1 MAYSHRQD
9 DPARQPAAAAHPQP
23 RAILQ
28 LALFIPAAIAAA
40 AFIQFVTPNIADADA
55 FYHLRHAALYRSQ
68 GLTMRDFPWLTCSV
82 IGKLA
87 ADLWYG
93 FHLLLMPFT
102 LIDDPARQL
111 KWAGVFVLAAALLLF
126 YFALRRSRIAY
137 SFWWPFLLLFSGP
150 VDTARLSMVRPHVLS
165 MGLAALLF
173 SLLVNGSAWE
183 VFLASLAL
191 AFFHLS
197 MFWVALLAALIVG
210 IFKLKIERVWDW
222 RRPAAVVAG
231 LLAGWLL
238 RPNPLGAAK
247 LVYVQTFRLL
257 WEGRELGRALSSEMR
272 PLVPQDVVRFFL
284 PAIAVWLSVAV
295 ITLVLV
301 RKQRGEL
308 SARARVLLWSSLALS
323 LFFFGMAVLVS
334 MRSTDQWIVFAVIF
348 VAAGTSY
355 LVGPE
360 VSRVLTRETRVMLA
374 PLVAALF
381 VALMI
386 YSVNYYRLLLESC
399 PSPTR
404 FRAAAQWLKGH
415 SRPGEVVFHAQWD
428 LFPELFFWNTQNRY
442 IGGMDPIFEY
452 AESPELFWKAYHLAA
467 NQAIGKTWGTQEPA
481 GGRQEDTYTVLKRDF
496 GAAYFFIEKAR
507 TPALYDYLAS
517 DARFRRGFEDGE
529 VAVFRLGQ

>member
-1 MAYSHRQD
+1 MVNFRRRDS
-9 DPARQPAAAAHPQP
+9 PAREQTTLT
-23 RAILQ
+23 RVVLRV
-28 LALFIPAAIAAA
+28 ALSLPAAIAAA
-40 AFIQFVTPNIADADA
+40 ALVQFISPNIADSDA
-55 FYHLRHAALYRSQ
+55 FYHLRHAALYRND
-68 GLTMRDFPWLTCSV
+68 GLTLREFPWLTCSV
-82 IGKLA
+82 IGKVG
-87 ADLWYG
+87 ADIWYG
-93 FHLLLMPFT
+93 FHLLLMPFS
-102 LIDDPARQL
+102 LINDAALQL
-111 KWAGVFVLAAALLLF
+111 KSAGIFITSLFLLLF

-137 SFWWPFLLLFSGP
+137 SFLWPFLLLFSGP

-165 MGLAALLF
+165 MGLMALLL
-173 SLLVNGSAWE
+173 SLLVSGSSWG
-183 VFLASLAL
+183 VFLAALAL

-210 IFKLKIERVWDW
+210 IFKSKIERVWEW
-222 RRPAAVVAG
+222 RRPAAVVVG

-257 WEGRELGRALSSEMR
+257 WEGRELGLALSSEMR
-272 PLVPQDVVRFFL
+272 PLVLQDVVRFFL
-284 PAIAVWLSVAV
+284 PAMAIWLGVAIV
-295 ITLVLV
+295 VLVLV
-301 RKQRGEL
+301 RKGRNEL
-308 SARARVLLWSSLALS
+308 SASERVLLWSSLALS
-323 LFFFGMAVLVS
+323 LFFFGLALFVS
-334 MRSTDQWIVFAVIF
+334 MRSTDQWIVFAMIF

-355 LVGPE
+355 LIGPE

-374 PLVAALF
+374 PLAAALF

-467 NQAIGKTWGTQEPA
+467 NQATGNTWGTQEPA

-507 TPALYDYLAS
+507 TPALERYLAS
-517 DARFRRGFEDGE
+517 DPRFSRGFDDGR
-529 VAVFRLGQ
+529 VAIFALVNE